1 MEIEMKKNL
10 GIIFCS
16 LVFFVL
22 FLAVSC
28 GDSEK
33 KPDPLE
39 ITHKILLETS
49 EGNITLGLYG
59 NGMPGTVAN
68 FVGYVERGFY
78 NGLIFHRV
86 VKGFVIQGGGL
97 DENLNEK
104 ETLSPIKLEMPPSVE
119 VKDESGKVTGRKL
132 LISHDKYTLA
142 MARRRDPDSAA
153 SQFYITLEATHNL
166 DPNPNTAQPNGYA
179 PFGKVLEGFE
189 VVDKIGAKPVT
200 NKNMYQGVPVENVK
214 ILKMSVVAKPQPKE
228 EKK

>member
-1 MEIEMKKNL
+1 MKNYFK
-10 GIIFCS
+10 IVS
-16 LVFFVL
+16 VFL
-22 FLAVSC
+22 FMAALFWAVSC
-28 GDSEK
+28 GESEK

-39 ITHKILLETS
+39 ITHKVLLETS

-59 NGMPGTVAN
+59 NGMPVTVEN
-68 FVGYVERGFY
+68 FIGYVDRGFY

-104 ETLSPIKLEMPPSVE
+104 ETLPPIKLEMPPSAE
-119 VKDESGKVTGRKL
+119 VKDENGKVTGRKL

-166 DPNPNTAQPNGYA
+166 DPNPILTSPTVTLLSEKFSKALKLLIKSAQNR
-179 PFGKVLEGFE
+179 
-189 VVDKIGAKPVT
+189 
-200 NKNMYQGVPVENVK
+200 
-214 ILKMSVVAKPQPKE
+214 
-228 EKK
+228 

>member
-1 MEIEMKKNL
+1 M
-10 GIIFCS
+10 
-16 LVFFVL
+16 VL
-22 FLAVSC
+22 FMAVSC
-28 GDSEK
+28 GNSEK

-104 ETLSPIKLEMPPSVE
+104 EPNPPIKLEMPPSAE
-119 VKDESGKVTGRKL
+119 VKDENGKVTGRKL

-200 NKNMYQGVPVENVK
+200 TKNMYQGVPVENVK
-214 ILKMSVVAKPQPKE
+214 IIKMSVIAKPQPKE

>member
-1 MEIEMKKNL
+1 MKKSFK
-10 GIIFCS
+10 IIA
-16 LVFFVL
+16 VFLLSAAL

-28 GDSEK
+28 GESEK

-39 ITHKILLETS
+39 ITHKVLLETS

-59 NGMPGTVAN
+59 NGMPGTVEN
-68 FVGYVERGFY
+68 FIGYVDRGFY

-104 ETLSPIKLEMPPSVE
+104 ETLAPIKLEMPPSAE
-119 VKDESGKVTGRKL
+119 VKDENGKVTGRKL

-166 DPNPNTAQPNGYA
+166 DPNPSFDQPNGYA

-214 ILKMSVVAKPQPKE
+214 IVKMSVVARPQPKE

>member
-1 MEIEMKKNL
+1 MKNCFKIVPVFL
-10 GIIFCS
+10 FCM
-16 LVFFVL
+16 VL
-22 FLAVSC
+22 FLTVSC
-28 GDSEK
+28 GNSEK

-59 NGMPGTVAN
+59 NGMPNTVAN

-104 ETLSPIKLEMPPSVE
+104 EPNPPIKLEMPPSAE
-119 VKDESGKVTGRKL
+119 VKDENGKVTGRKL

-200 NKNMYQGVPVENVK
+200 TKNMYQGVPVENVK
-214 ILKMSVVAKPQPKE
+214 IIKMSVIAKPQPKE

>member
-1 MEIEMKKNL
+1 M
-10 GIIFCS
+10 
-16 LVFFVL
+16 
-22 FLAVSC
+22 
-28 GDSEK
+28 
-33 KPDPLE
+33 
-39 ITHKILLETS
+39 LETS

-59 NGMPGTVAN
+59 NGMPETVAN
-68 FVGYVERGFY
+68 FVGYVDRGFY

-104 ETLSPIKLEMPPSVE
+104 ETNAPIKLEMPPSAE
-119 VKDESGKVTGRKL
+119 IKDENGKVTGKKL

-166 DPNPNTAQPNGYA
+166 DPNPNMAQPNGYA

-189 VVDKIGAKPVT
+189 VVDKIGAKPEMT
-200 NKNMYQGVPVENVK
+200 KKMYQGVPVENVK
-214 ILKMSVVAKPQPKE
+214 IVKMSVVARPQPEE

>member
-1 MEIEMKKNL
+1 MKKSFK
-10 GIIFCS
+10 IILCS
-16 LVFFVL
+16 VICFLVFI
-22 FLAVSC
+22 AVSC
-28 GDSEK
+28 GESEK
-33 KPDPLE
+33 KPNPLE

-59 NGMPGTVAN
+59 NGMPNTVAN
-68 FVGYVERGFY
+68 FAGYVERGFY

-104 ETLSPIKLEMPPSVE
+104 ETLAPIKLEMPPSEE
-119 VKDESGKVTGRKL
+119 VKDEKGKVTGRKL

-142 MARRRDPDSAA
+142 MARRMDPDSAA
-153 SQFYITLEATHNL
+153 SQFYITLAETPKL

-189 VVDKIGAKPVT
+189 VVDKIGAKTVT
-200 NKNMYQGVPVENVK
+200 IKNMYRDVPVENVK
-214 ILKMSVVAKPQPKE
+214 IIKMSVVEKPEMNK

>member
-1 MEIEMKKNL
+1 MKKSL
-10 GIIFCS
+10 KLVFCS
-16 LVFFVL
+16 LFLVVL

-28 GDSEK
+28 GESEK
-33 KPDPLE
+33 RPDPLE

-59 NGMPGTVAN
+59 NGMPGTVTN
-68 FVGYVERGFY
+68 FLGYVERGFY
-78 NGLIFHRV
+78 DGLIFHRV

-104 ETLSPIKLEMPPSVE
+104 ETLAPIKLEMPPSVE
-119 VKDESGKVTGRKL
+119 VKDENGKVKGKKL

-142 MARRRDPDSAA
+142 MARRMDPDSAA
-153 SQFYITLEATHNL
+153 SQFYITLDATHNL

-200 NKNMYQGVPVENVK
+200 TKNMYQGVPVENVK
-214 ILKMSVVAKPQPKE
+214 IVKMSVIEKPGMNK

>member
-1 MEIEMKKNL
+1 MKNYFKIAHVFL
-10 GIIFCS
+10 
-16 LVFFVL
+16 FFVAL

-28 GDSEK
+28 GESEK

-39 ITHKILLETS
+39 ITHKVLLETS

-59 NGMPGTVAN
+59 NGMPVTVEN
-68 FVGYVERGFY
+68 FIGYVDRGFY

-104 ETLSPIKLEMPPSVE
+104 ETLPPIKLEMPPSAE
-119 VKDESGKVTGRKL
+119 VKDENGKVTGRKL

-142 MARRRDPDSAA
+142 RARRFDPNSAA

-166 DPNPNTAQPNGYA
+166 DPNPSFDQPNGYA

-214 ILKMSVVAKPQPKE
+214 IVKMSVVARPQPKE

>member
-1 MEIEMKKNL
+1 MEITMKKSFKVFVSFL
-10 GIIFCS
+10 FCTA
-16 LVFFVL
+16 L

-39 ITHKILLETS
+39 ITHKVLLETS

-59 NGMPGTVAN
+59 NGMPVTVEN
-68 FVGYVERGFY
+68 FIGYVERGFY

-97 DENLNEK
+97 DENMNEK
-104 ETLSPIKLEMPPSVE
+104 ETLAPIKLEMPPSVE
-119 VKDESGKVTGRKL
+119 VKDENGKVTGRKL

-189 VVDKIGAKPVT
+189 IVDKIGAKPVT
-200 NKNMYQGVPVENVK
+200 TKNMYQGVPVENVK

>member
-1 MEIEMKKNL
+1 MKLSSK
-10 GIIFCS
+10 IIFYLSFCAV
-16 LVFFVL
+16 VFF
-22 FLAVSC
+22 AVSC
-28 GDSEK
+28 VKSEK

-39 ITHKILLETS
+39 ITHKVLLETS

-59 NGMPGTVAN
+59 NGMPVTVEN
-68 FVGYVERGFY
+68 FIGYVDRGFY

-104 ETLSPIKLEMPPSVE
+104 ETLPPIKLEMPPSAE
-119 VKDESGKVTGRKL
+119 VKDENGKVTGRKL

-166 DPNPNTAQPNGYA
+166 DPNPGFDQPNGYA

-189 VVDKIGAKPVT
+189 IVDKIGAKPVT

-214 ILKMSVVAKPQPKE
+214 ILKMSVVARPQPKE

>member
-1 MEIEMKKNL
+1 MKKSVK
-10 GIIFCS
+10 IIFGLFVCF
-16 LVFFVL
+16 LV

-33 KPDPLE
+33 KPDPVE

-59 NGMPGTVAN
+59 NGMPNTVAN

-104 ETLSPIKLEMPPSVE
+104 EPNPPIKLEMPPSAE
-119 VKDESGKVTGRKL
+119 VKDENGKVTGKKL

-142 MARRRDPDSAA
+142 MARRREPDSAA

-200 NKNMYQGVPVENVK
+200 TKNMYQGVPVENVK
-214 ILKMSVVAKPQPKE
+214 ILKMSVIEKPGMNK

>member
-1 MEIEMKKNL
+1 MTI
-10 GIIFCS
+10 
-16 LVFFVL
+16 FFV
-22 FLAVSC
+22 VSC
-28 GDSEK
+28 GEKVEK

-39 ITHKILLETS
+39 ITHKVLVETS
-49 EGNITLGLYG
+49 DGNITLGLYG
-59 NGMPGTVAN
+59 NGMPLTVEN
-68 FVGYVERGFY
+68 FVGYVDRGFY

-104 ETLSPIKLEMPPSVE
+104 ETLAPIKLEMPPVAE
-119 VKDESGKVTGRKL
+119 VKDESGRVTGKKL
-132 LISHDKYTLA
+132 LISHNKYTLA

-166 DPNPNTAQPNGYA
+166 DPKPEAAAPNGYA

-189 VVDKIGAKPVT
+189 IVDKIGAKPVT
-200 NKNMYQGVPVENVK
+200 TKNMYQGVPVETVK
-214 ILKMSVVAKPQPKE
+214 ILKMSVVARPQPKE

>member
-1 MEIEMKKNL
+1 MKKCFK
-10 GIIFCS
+10 I
-16 LVFFVL
+16 VTFFLFLAVL

-28 GDSEK
+28 GESEK

-39 ITHKILLETS
+39 ITHKVLLETS

-59 NGMPGTVAN
+59 NGMPGTVNN
-68 FVGYVERGFY
+68 FIGYVDRGFY

-104 ETLSPIKLEMPPSVE
+104 ETLAPIKLEMPPSAE
-119 VKDESGKVTGRKL
+119 VKDENGKVTGRKL

-200 NKNMYQGVPVENVK
+200 TKNMYQGVPVENVK
-214 ILKMSVVAKPQPKE
+214 IIKMSIVARPQPKE

>member
-1 MEIEMKKNL
+1 MKNCFK
-10 GIIFCS
+10 IVA
-16 LVFFVL
+16 VFLLLAAL

-28 GDSEK
+28 GESEK
-33 KPDPLE
+33 KPDPVE
-39 ITHKILLETS
+39 ITHKVLLETS

-59 NGMPGTVAN
+59 NGMPGTVNN
-68 FVGYVERGFY
+68 FIGYVDRGFY

-104 ETLSPIKLEMPPSVE
+104 ETLAPIKLEMPPSAE
-119 VKDESGKVTGRKL
+119 VKDENGKVTGRKL

-166 DPNPNTAQPNGYA
+166 DPNPSFDQPNGYA

-189 VVDKIGAKPVT
+189 IVDKIGAKPVT

-214 ILKMSVVAKPQPKE
+214 ILKMSVVERPQTKE

>member
-1 MEIEMKKNL
+1 MKKCFK
-10 GIIFCS
+10 I
-16 LVFFVL
+16 VTFFLFLAAL

-28 GDSEK
+28 GESEK

-39 ITHKILLETS
+39 ITHKVLLETS

-59 NGMPGTVAN
+59 NGMPGTVEN
-68 FVGYVERGFY
+68 FIGYVDRGFY

-104 ETLSPIKLEMPPSVE
+104 ETLAPIKLEMPPSAE
-119 VKDESGKVTGRKL
+119 VKDENGKVTGRKL

-200 NKNMYQGVPVENVK
+200 TKNMYQGVPVENVK
-214 ILKMSVVAKPQPKE
+214 IIKMSIVARPQPKE

>member
-1 MEIEMKKNL
+1 MKKCFK
-10 GIIFCS
+10 I
-16 LVFFVL
+16 VTFFLFLAAL

-28 GDSEK
+28 GESEK

-39 ITHKILLETS
+39 ITHKVLLETS

-59 NGMPGTVAN
+59 NGMPGTVNN
-68 FVGYVERGFY
+68 FIGYVDRGFY

-104 ETLSPIKLEMPPSVE
+104 ETLAPIKLEMPPSAE
-119 VKDESGKVTGRKL
+119 VKDENGKVTGRKL

-200 NKNMYQGVPVENVK
+200 TKNMYQGVPVENVK
-214 ILKMSVVAKPQPKE
+214 IIKMSIVARPQPKE

>member
-1 MEIEMKKNL
+1 MKKSFK
-10 GIIFCS
+10 IIFGS
-16 LVFFVL
+16 LFCFFL

-28 GDSEK
+28 GESEK

-59 NGMPGTVAN
+59 NGMPGTVTN

-78 NGLIFHRV
+78 DGLIFHRV
-86 VKGFVIQGGGL
+86 IKGFVIQGGGL
-97 DENLNEK
+97 DENLTEK
-104 ETLSPIKLEMPPSVE
+104 EPVAPIKLEMPPSAE
-119 VKDESGKVTGRKL
+119 VKDENGKVTGKKL
-132 LISHDKYTLA
+132 LISHDKYALA
-142 MARRRDPDSAA
+142 MARRMDPDSAA

-200 NKNMYQGVPVENVK
+200 TKNGYQGVPVENVN
-214 ILKMSVVAKPQPKE
+214 IITMSIIEKPGMNK

>member
-1 MEIEMKKNL
+1 MKKSSE
-10 GIIFCS
+10 IILCLLFC
-16 LVFFVL
+16 FVM

-28 GDSEK
+28 GDKSEK

-59 NGMPGTVAN
+59 NGMPGTVSN
-68 FVGYVERGFY
+68 FLGYVERGFY

-104 ETLSPIKLEMPPSVE
+104 ETLPPIKLEMPPSAE
-119 VKDESGKVTGRKL
+119 VKDENGKVTGRKL

-153 SQFYITLEATHNL
+153 SQFYITLAATHNL
-166 DPNPNTAQPNGYA
+166 DPNPEAAQPNGYA

-200 NKNMYQGVPVENVK
+200 TKNMYQGVPVENVK
-214 ILKMSVVAKPQPKE
+214 IIKMSIVAKPVQTE

>member
-1 MEIEMKKNL
+1 MKKSFKL
-10 GIIFCS
+10 IFCS
-16 LVFFVL
+16 LFLVVL
-22 FLAVSC
+22 FIAVSC
-28 GDSEK
+28 GEKAEK
-33 KPDPLE
+33 KPDPTE

-59 NGMPGTVAN
+59 NGMPNTVSN
-68 FVGYVERGFY
+68 FVGYVDRGFY

-104 ETLSPIKLEMPPSVE
+104 ETLAPIKLEMPPSGE
-119 VKDESGKVTGRKL
+119 VKDENGKVTGRKL

-142 MARRRDPDSAA
+142 MARRMDPDSAA

-166 DPNPNTAQPNGYA
+166 DPNPNFDQPNGYA

-189 VVDKIGAKPVT
+189 VVDKIGLKPVT
-200 NKNMYQGVPVENVK
+200 TKNMYQGVPVENVK
-214 ILKMSVVAKPQPKE
+214 ILKMSVVARPQPKE

>member
-1 MEIEMKKNL
+1 MKNCFK
-10 GIIFCS
+10 IVA
-16 LVFFVL
+16 VFLLLAAL

-28 GDSEK
+28 GESEK
-33 KPDPLE
+33 KPDPVE
-39 ITHKILLETS
+39 ITHKVLLETS

-59 NGMPGTVAN
+59 NGMPGTVNN
-68 FVGYVERGFY
+68 FIGYVDRGFY

-86 VKGFVIQGGGL
+86 VKGFLIQGGGL

-104 ETLSPIKLEMPPSVE
+104 ETLAPIKLEMPPSAE
-119 VKDESGKVTGRKL
+119 VKDENGKVTGRKL

-166 DPNPNTAQPNGYA
+166 DPNPSFDQPNGYA

-189 VVDKIGAKPVT
+189 IVDKIGAKPVT

-214 ILKMSVVAKPQPKE
+214 ILKMSVVERPQTKE

>member
-1 MEIEMKKNL
+1 MKKCFK
-10 GIIFCS
+10 I
-16 LVFFVL
+16 VTFFLFLAAL

-28 GDSEK
+28 GESEK

-39 ITHKILLETS
+39 ITHKVLLETS

-59 NGMPGTVAN
+59 NGMPGTVNN
-68 FVGYVERGFY
+68 FIGYVDRGFY

-104 ETLSPIKLEMPPSVE
+104 ETLAPIKLEMPPSAE
-119 VKDESGKVTGRKL
+119 VKDENGKVTGRKL

-200 NKNMYQGVPVENVK
+200 TKNMYQGVPVENVK
-214 ILKMSVVAKPQPKE
+214 IIKMSIVTRPQPKE

>member
-1 MEIEMKKNL
+1 MKNCFKIVL
-10 GIIFCS
+10 GSLFCT
-16 LVFFVL
+16 LI

-28 GDSEK
+28 GEKVEK

-39 ITHKILLETS
+39 ITHKVLLETS
-49 EGNITLGLYG
+49 DGNITLGLYG
-59 NGMPGTVAN
+59 NGMPVTVNN
-68 FVGYVERGFY
+68 FIGYVDRGFY

-104 ETLSPIKLEMPPSVE
+104 ETLAPIKLEMPPSTE
-119 VKDESGKVTGRKL
+119 VKDENGKVTGKKL

-166 DPNPNTAQPNGYA
+166 DPNPSFAVPNGYA

-214 ILKMSVVAKPQPKE
+214 ILKMSVVARPQPKE

>member
-1 MEIEMKKNL
+1 MKKSFK
-10 GIIFCS
+10 IIA
-16 LVFFVL
+16 VFLLLAAL
-22 FLAVSC
+22 FLVVSC
-28 GDSEK
+28 GESEK

-39 ITHKILLETS
+39 ITHKVLLETS

-59 NGMPGTVAN
+59 NGMPGTVEN
-68 FVGYVERGFY
+68 FIGYVDRGFY

-104 ETLSPIKLEMPPSVE
+104 ETLPPIKLEMPPSAE
-119 VKDESGKVTGRKL
+119 VKDENGKVTGRKL

-166 DPNPNTAQPNGYA
+166 DPNPSFGQPNGYA

-200 NKNMYQGVPVENVK
+200 DKNGYQGVPVENVK
-214 ILKMSVVAKPQPKE
+214 ILKMSIVAKPQPKE